1 MDEMKTEHAKLVT
14 EVEALKKQIADA
26 ILHATALRDIV
37 KEDDIHFT
45 KFGKIFDLVTR
56 VENLGD
62 VDEGEESSDEAAC
75 DSD

>member
-1 MDEMKTEHAKLVT
+1 
-14 EVEALKKQIADA
+14 
-26 ILHATALRDIV
+26 V

-62 VDEGEESSDEAAC
+62 VDEGEEDPDEAAS